1 MITNTYRYS
10 KLFELTSC
18 VCSHSF
24 ASTSEDEIEDEEA
37 DVEVE
42 VPVTKLDDDVITV
55 EQTEDVT
62 ASESD
67 EERESFDE
75 GIRVNSRGPYSNIVS
90 IDFVYF

>member
-1 MITNTYRYS
+1 M
-10 KLFELTSC
+10 FELTSC